1 MLNRLYLLPL
11 VFSLLAC
18 GATSEVAINEPLPTA
33 RPLAAETPQP
43 MAEPAV
49 KTSPSPQ
56 ASAPLA
62 STPLASSS
70 PSPASSPSAV
80 PSDAPLVLKQGAFRN
95 GFHKVSGQAQ
105 LVQLESRSVLRL
117 ENFYTENGPDLYV
130 YLVRNETGTPRND
143 QDYINLG
150 KLRSTTGSFNVDIP
164 AGVDLSGVQSATIW
178 CQAFRV
184 NFGFARF
191 QTP

>member
-11 VFSLLAC
+11 VFSLFAC
-18 GATSEVAINEPLPTA
+18 GATSEVVINEPLPTA
-33 RPLAAETPQP
+33 RPLATETPKP

-56 ASAPLA
+56 ASTL
-62 STPLASSS
+62 LASSS
-70 PSPASSPSAV
+70 PSPASSPSA
-80 PSDAPLVLKQGAFRN
+80 APTSVAPVVMKQGAFRN

-105 LVQLESRSVLRL
+105 LVQLEGRSVLRL
-117 ENFYTENGPDLYV
+117 ENFSTENGPDLYV

-143 QDYINLG
+143 QDLINLG

>member
-33 RPLAAETPQP
+33 RPLAAETPRP

-49 KTSPSPQ
+49 KDSPSP
-56 ASAPLA
+56 LA
-62 STPLASSS
+62 SSPLASSS
-70 PSPASSPSAV
+70 PLSVSSPSPV
-80 PSDAPLVLKQGAFRN
+80 PSVAPLVLKQGAFRN

-105 LVQLESRSVLRL
+105 LVQLEGRSVLRL

-143 QDYINLG
+143 QDLINLG
-150 KLRSTTGSFNVDIP
+150 KLRSTTGSFNMDIP

-191 QTP
+191 QVP